1 MLGALIFSS
10 KIIME
15 ILPNIHLIGMFV
27 ILCTVVFRSKALMP
41 IYIFV
46 LITGLY
52 FGFPTWWM
60 SYLYI
65 WTVLWGMAMLV
76 PKSISSKV
84 AFVLYPIICALH
96 GLLYG
101 ALYAPTH
108 ALLFGLNFEQT
119 LAWIAAGL
127 PFDIIHAV
135 SNFAAGFLVLPLSAV
150 MKKLYNHR
158 GVY

>member
-84 AFVLYPIICALH
+84 AFVLYPTICALH

-101 ALYAPTH
+101 ALYAPTQ